1 MLTVVSLLE
10 EPFEVFNLLI
20 LVGEAPLRRRR
31 LPRALLDLLL
41 QAADD
46 DRGLGPLQVVVALP
60 IFRRDDAA
68 SEMLTC

>member
-46 DRGLGPLQVVVALP
+46 DRGLGPLQVVALS
-60 IFRRDDAA
+60 IFRDDAA
-68 SEMLTC
+68 SEMLNC